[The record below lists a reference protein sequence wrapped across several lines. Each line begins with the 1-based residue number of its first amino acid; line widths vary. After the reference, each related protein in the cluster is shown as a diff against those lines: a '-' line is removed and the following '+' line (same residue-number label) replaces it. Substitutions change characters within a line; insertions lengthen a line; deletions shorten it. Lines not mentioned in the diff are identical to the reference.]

1 MAPLS
6 FMFTVLGATTTSEV
20 EETLTVLNL
29 GTLLKVDRAEIVEGQ
44 AGMSKFFVH
53 YSEFTADKADKVR
66 AEFED
71 FKRRKE
77 AGVQGD
83 AEGVC
88 VARRIR

>member
-1 MAPLS
+1 
-6 FMFTVLGATTTSEV
+6 V
-20 EETLTVLNL
+20 EETLTALNL

-44 AGMSKFFVH
+44 KAGMSKFFVH
-53 YSEFTADKADKVR
+53 YSEFMADKADKVR

-83 AEGVC
+83 AE
-88 VARRIR
+88 